1 MKTNDNNRIFD
12 KQTKTW
18 FEVTPEEYKRYDQW
32 RTNLRKREQY
42 HGRCMC
48 PRQKW
53 WLCDGMCE
61 DCEFHAPGDMLS
73 LDATETDAEGGEFSL
88 LDCFA
93 SPESVLNEIILD
105 QVLMKQLLKRLEE
118 LMPEAIE
125 IGKLRQEGLSD
136 EAIADII
143 GIKRT
148 TFLSRLKEV
157 KSILREEYGE
167 DFDF

>member
-18 FEVTPEEYKRYDQW
+18 FEVTPEEYKRYDKW
-32 RTNLRKREQY
+32 RTKLRKREQY

-48 PRQKW
+48 TRRKW
-53 WLCDGMCE
+53 WLCDGVCE

-73 LDATETDAEGGEFSL
+73 LDETETNEDGEEVCM

-93 SPESVLNEIILD
+93 SPESVLNEIVLD
-105 QVLMKQLLKRLEE
+105 QVLMKQLLKRLDE

-143 GIKRT
+143 GVKRT
-148 TFLSRLKEV
+148 TFLSRLKKV
-157 KSILREEYGE
+157 KEILQEEYGE
-167 DFDF
+167 DFEF